1 MQFQFP
7 NHLLNMYVAPVGD
20 PPPLSPLHL
29 RKTFGQ
35 VSWRCLANMCSDTLV
50 NMSCPP
56 IWSHSLLDR
65 ARYYRKLISID
76 EIFNP
81 LLRFPNNPFN
91 TFDNFKKRNEV
102 LSSWSCPITKLVPKE
117 ITSPGE
123 VRLVSPS
130 SPTYLAGPPGVPW
143 PWCCC
148 SNSFLNNFPLHAH
161 ATLHSPHPST
171 PLTQHTALSA
181 RQILAICGAPLFYL
195 TLQLFCLLQQSKYDP
210 RQFSAEELI

>member
-123 VRLVSPS
+123 VSLVSLFLPHIPGWPS
-130 SPTYLAGPPGVPW
+130 WRALALV
-143 PWCCC
+143 
-148 SNSFLNNFPLHAH
+148 LL
-161 ATLHSPHPST
+161 
-171 PLTQHTALSA
+171 
-181 RQILAICGAPLFYL
+181 
-195 TLQLFCLLQQSKYDP
+195 LQLFPKQLSIARTRNSTQPPPLPPSHTAHSPFSKTNTGNMWSASVLLNTAIVL
-210 RQFSAEELI
+210 FTSAE